1 MLPPKVLNIQNHET
15 RVKAISRVC
24 SAITIFSVL
33 DTVIYLFLNLHV
45 FAMLTGGIGLFFGG
59 VLILNK
65 KGYFAISRA
74 SLIVATNLGVLL
86 FSGCLGFK
94 SGIYLY
100 LFAAPLLT
108 YMLFDFKQQFQVYFC
123 FITYILTFLLSYWID
138 KIPYFEL
145 FTINDSQMSLLF
157 NVNIV
162 FSFILCFVLIIY
174 FSHNNSKYTDL
185 LLRSNE
191 VIQEQKNQL
200 EIEIS
205 TKDTLNKN
213 LEDTL
218 KDRVLLLSEIHHR
231 VKNNLAVVNALMELQ
246 TFYLEDEKTVQILKE
261 SQNRIKSIA
270 LLHEKLYENKSLKN
284 VDVSSYSHEL
294 IHFIKQ
300 SLSNKDKNI
309 NISININN
317 INLEMTKA
325 MPFGLLLNELV
336 TNSYKYAFINK
347 DTGNIQITVFEKDHD
362 YVLEYKDDG
371 PGFEYNNEAKKSSL
385 GLNLI
390 ESFCIQLNGT
400 FVYKNNPNEMVFEF
414 KFPAQKN

>member
-1 MLPPKVLNIQNHET
+1 MLPPKILNIQNHET

-24 SAITIFSVL
+24 SAIAIFSVL
-33 DTVIYLFLNLHV
+33 DTVIYLFLKLYV
-45 FAMLTGGIGLFFGG
+45 FSLFTAGIGLFFGG

-74 SLIVATNLGVLL
+74 SLIIATNLGVLI

-108 YMLFDFKQQFQVYFC
+108 YMLFDFKQQLQVYIC
-123 FITYILTFLLSYWID
+123 FFTYILTFLLSYWID

-145 FTINDSQMSLLF
+145 FAINESQMSLLF
-157 NVNIV
+157 NVNII

-185 LLRSNE
+185 LLKSNE

-246 TFYLEDEKTVQILKE
+246 TFYLKDQKTIQILKD

-270 LLHEKLYENKSLKN
+270 LLHEKLYENKALKY
-284 VDVSSYSHEL
+284 VDVSSYSSEL

-300 SLSNKDKNI
+300 SLSNKEKDIKIHTNI
-309 NISININN
+309 GQ

-325 MPFGLLLNELV
+325 MPFSLLLNELI
-336 TNSYKYAFINK
+336 TNSHKYAFLNK
-347 DTGNIQITVFEKDHD
+347 EKGNIWISIVEKNNE
-362 YVLEYKDDG
+362 YNLEYKDDG
-371 PGFEYNNEAKKSSL
+371 PGFEYNDETKNNSL

-400 FVYKNNPNEMVFEF
+400 FAYTRAENEMMFEF
-414 KFPAQKN
+414 RFPRT